1 MYLLYSEIETFSIY
15 VSTLFWNRNVFYL
28 YIMSF
33 VNWNF
38 VQNMMLHIFVSSIE
52 SLEKIASSAIKAL
65 KYTQISH
72 TVDVTAVN
80 ASSRSDLIVY
90 DHSYK
95 NWGEVYLCVF

>member
-1 MYLLYSEIETFSIY
+1 M
-15 VSTLFWNRNVFYL
+15 V
-28 YIMSF
+28 
-33 VNWNF
+33 
-38 VQNMMLHIFVSSIE
+38 LHIFVSSIE

-80 ASSRSDLIVY
+80 ASSGSDLIVY

-95 NWGEVYLCVF
+95 N